1 MLKKLLFVAALLF
14 PMLAGAQTL
23 KVGIVETDAIMG
35 AMPETAAAQT
45 KLGEVQK
52 KYQEEA
58 QRLESEYT
66 RLIEDFQKMAE
77 DELPAI
83 RERKTRE
90 ISDYQTKLQQFEQTA
105 TQDMQQQQQM
115 LMQPIV
121 QKIKNAID
129 AVGREG
135 GYSLIQ
141 ETGAVIFF
149 AAPVDDI
156 TPAVKAKLGIK

>member
-1 MLKKLLFVAALLF
+1 MLKKLLFVAALIF

-23 KVGIVETDAIMG
+23 KVGIVETDAIFG

-52 KYQEEA
+52 KYQDEA
-58 QRLESEYT
+58 QRLEAEYT
-66 RLIEDFQKMAE
+66 RLIDDFQKMSQ

-90 ISDYQTKLQQFEQTA
+90 ITDYQTKLQQFEQQA
-105 TQDMQQQQQM
+105 SQDMQQQQQQ
-115 LMQPIV
+115 LMQPIM
-121 QKIKNAID
+121 QKIKDAID

-141 ETGAVIFF
+141 EKQAVIFF
-149 AAPVDDI
+149 GAPVEDI
-156 TPAVKAKLGIK
+156 TPQVKAKLGVK

>member
-1 MLKKLLFVAALLF
+1 
-14 PMLAGAQTL
+14 
-23 KVGIVETDAIMG
+23 
-35 AMPETAAAQT
+35 
-45 KLGEVQK
+45 
-52 KYQEEA
+52 
-58 QRLESEYT
+58 
-66 RLIEDFQKMAE
+66 MAE

-121 QKIKNAID
+121 QKIKDAID

-141 ETGAVIFF
+141 EKGAVIFF